1 MSEDTTDRS
10 RISNLERRLE
20 DEAGRFRRLV
30 QVATQLSSTLN
41 LETLLQLIMTSA
53 AELLDAETS
62 SLLLVDEQTDD
73 LVFEVVAGG
82 PAEDLSKRR
91 VPRGEGIAGWV
102 VAENRQII
110 IDDASSDS
118 RIYRDVGQSTGFT
131 TRNLVAVPLVAKD
144 RTLGVV
150 EVLNKHGDERF
161 DDTDV
166 EVAEALASLAAVAIE
181 NAFLYSK
188 LTDAVV
194 EARLSY
200 RL

>member
-1 MSEDTTDRS
+1 LSEDTTDRS